1 MGLKRRSCKLGKPVN
16 VVQDV
21 IKTVP
26 LVQCS
31 TSGARIVTISSLRSE
46 LKRIP
51 GDQRRKE
58 LGDIDTLTKE
68 KINAHLFLFSFWS
81 MTFLGLVEAFEY
93 DGESSPKCFFS
104 RMRSVSTTS
113 LLGRRKSKSDVK
125 ENFGTQVGNVS
136 YHYIIW
142 KRFYHVAWL
151 LCPFQTSFSCVHRFI
166 CFGYCIWDW
175 RTSRGAF
182 TKLDFEAYNGPS
194 RGYNQ
199 LGSIGYN
206 TEQFFLQLRKQQ
218 FHVSKNCL
226 RLACTRLEVVAGELS
241 KSCHGRQQKQN
252 CFWIGERCIVHFK
265 LHAACFL
272 IYQCN

>member
-1 MGLKRRSCKLGKPVN
+1 
-16 VVQDV
+16 
-21 IKTVP
+21 
-26 LVQCS
+26 
-31 TSGARIVTISSLRSE
+31 
-46 LKRIP
+46 
-51 GDQRRKE
+51 
-58 LGDIDTLTKE
+58 
-68 KINAHLFLFSFWS
+68 

-113 LLGRRKSKSDVK
+113 LLVVSTGSFALDIA
-125 ENFGTQVGNVS
+125 FGIGGLPEKLNAT
-136 YHYIIW
+136 I
-142 KRFYHVAWL
+142 
-151 LCPFQTSFSCVHRFI
+151 PT
-166 CFGYCIWDW
+166 
-175 RTSRGAF
+175 GAF